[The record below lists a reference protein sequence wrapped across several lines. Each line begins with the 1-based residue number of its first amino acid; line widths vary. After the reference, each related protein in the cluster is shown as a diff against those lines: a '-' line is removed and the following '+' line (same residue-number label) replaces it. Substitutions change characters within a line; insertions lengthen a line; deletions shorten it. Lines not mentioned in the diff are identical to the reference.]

1 MDSLERK
8 RRNAVTAWNFFR
20 FLAGLESGV
29 WCRGCGEAILAG
41 DAFGRGEGVCTACR
55 GVA

>member
-1 MDSLERK
+1 MTL
-8 RRNAVTAWNFFR
+8 TAWSFFR

-29 WCRGCGEAILAG
+29 WCRGCGEAILAR

-55 GVA
+55 HAA